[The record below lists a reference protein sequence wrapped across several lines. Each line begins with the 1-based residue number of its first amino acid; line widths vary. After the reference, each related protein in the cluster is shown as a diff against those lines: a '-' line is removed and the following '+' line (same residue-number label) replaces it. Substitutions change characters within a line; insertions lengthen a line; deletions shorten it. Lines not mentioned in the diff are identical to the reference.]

1 MKKTLCLICL
11 CAIISGCTQTQLK
24 SIVCTSEYEESNS
37 ETIYYYNEDQ
47 EVETV
52 LIKMSQVFSEDIIA
66 NRDKDE
72 LLKDLNKAFTSS
84 VGADTKVEVKYDEKK
99 RRADIELQL
108 NVDDMNERE
117 LKYLNLYD
125 SNNVDKLMK
134 QLKAM
139 NLKCKKVN

>member
-1 MKKTLCLICL
+1 MKKTLCLLCL
-11 CAIISGCTQTQLK
+11 CAMICGCTQTQLK

-52 LIKMSQVFSEDIIA
+52 LIKMSQVFSEEIIA
-66 NRDKDE
+66 NRDQDE
-72 LLKDLNKAFTSS
+72 LLEDLNKAFTSS
-84 VGADTKVEVKYDEKK
+84 VGADTKVEVKYNENK

-108 NVDDMNERE
+108 NIEDMNERE
-117 LKYLNLYD
+117 LRFLNLYD
-125 SNNVDKLMK
+125 SNKVDKLMK
-134 QLKAM
+134 RLKSM